1 MSNNTIKCVIFD
13 CDGTLVDSEYLCN
26 LALVQCLKDFG
37 VEENPKKMVKRF
49 RGRKLTQILQSLEAA
64 HHIRFKD
71 NFVPQYRAL
80 VDELFKKELQACDGV
95 KEVLENLSLPMCVAS
110 SGPFKKI
117 ETALQVTGLRDYF
130 GESIFSSYDINSW
143 KPEPELFLH
152 AAKEMGFAVNECAVV
167 EDSLV
172 GIQAARAANMHAILF
187 DPSRYFSSNL
197 ATKVIH
203 DMRELEQS
211 LLV

>member
-1 MSNNTIKCVIFD
+1 
-13 CDGTLVDSEYLCN
+13 
-26 LALVQCLKDFG
+26 
-37 VEENPKKMVKRF
+37 
-49 RGRKLTQILQSLEAA
+49 
-64 HHIRFKD
+64 
-71 NFVPQYRAL
+71 
-80 VDELFKKELQACDGV
+80 
-95 KEVLENLSLPMCVAS
+95 MCVAS
-110 SGPFKKI
+110 SGPPEKI

-172 GIQAARAANMHAILF
+172 GIQAARSANMHAILY